1 MFSNHNKVTG
11 KLQYVA
17 LLPFPNISFTKI
29 LLYSSLLIHFVTRS
43 TSSVLS
49 GANTLAA
56 MWATPGNDASQ
67 RKQAFEESPN
77 SGVESISAA
86 STLSRTD
93 KKRWIAA
100 TTAPPRMSQLT
111 FVGTKHDPAA
121 SDRMDIAVADFIF
134 SNALPISLVECT
146 KFQQLLK
153 CARFIPPSYSP
164 PNRKKM
170 TSNLLDGL
178 YQSAYNKQI
187 ESLLKQAKVF
197 GVSVFGDGATI
208 KKVPLMNFLASSPNN
223 PCALLEIVDCTSEM
237 ASGGKKSAQY
247 ICGLI
252 KPIISRIEMTKNS
265 QFSNHTGVVDLLLFD
280 GASNVQKA
288 AQLVSVAYP
297 RITVIHGA
305 EHVVS
310 LFFKDV
316 FTKVQAFKKLSDFS
330 KRCRN
335 IFGSTHH
342 GPHAIFKNHSML
354 HNKNVY
360 IGFIKISD
368 CRMGGELIGLLRL
381 LRLRK
386 IIKSTIASKE
396 FQEIWLKNFRRECLV
411 LENNEFWKYLFTLC
425 CSLFAPMQIFHL
437 ADQQIPAMD

>member
-1 MFSNHNKVTG
+1 
-11 KLQYVA
+11 
-17 LLPFPNISFTKI
+17 
-29 LLYSSLLIHFVTRS
+29 
-43 TSSVLS
+43 
-49 GANTLAA
+49 
-56 MWATPGNDASQ
+56 
-67 RKQAFEESPN
+67 
-77 SGVESISAA
+77 
-86 STLSRTD
+86 
-93 KKRWIAA
+93 
-100 TTAPPRMSQLT
+100 
-111 FVGTKHDPAA
+111 
-121 SDRMDIAVADFIF
+121 
-134 SNALPISLVECT
+134 
-146 KFQQLLK
+146 
-153 CARFIPPSYSP
+153 
-164 PNRKKM
+164 M

-197 GVSVFGDGATI
+197 GVSVFGNGATI

-223 PCALLEIVDCTSEM
+223 PCALLEIADCTSEM

-252 KPIISRIEMTKNS
+252 KPIISRIEMTKTS

-316 FTKVQAFKKLSDFS
+316 FTKVQAFKKMSDFS

-360 IGFIKISD
+360 IGFIKISE
-368 CRMGGELIGLLRL
+368 CRMAGELIGLLCL

-425 CSLFAPMQIFHL
+425 RSLYAPMQILRL
-437 ADQQIPAMD
+437 ADQQIPAMDKLHYYVLQTDKLLPKYLKIAEDDSFRILEMDRTYTAMSFYVQYDRCL

>member
-1 MFSNHNKVTG
+1 
-11 KLQYVA
+11 
-17 LLPFPNISFTKI
+17 
-29 LLYSSLLIHFVTRS
+29 
-43 TSSVLS
+43 
-49 GANTLAA
+49 
-56 MWATPGNDASQ
+56 
-67 RKQAFEESPN
+67 
-77 SGVESISAA
+77 
-86 STLSRTD
+86 
-93 KKRWIAA
+93 
-100 TTAPPRMSQLT
+100 MSQLT
-111 FVGTKHDPAA
+111 LLGTKHDPAA
-121 SDRMDIAVADFIF
+121 SDRMDIAVADFIY
-134 SNALPISLVECT
+134 SNALPISLVECI

-153 CARFIPPSYSP
+153 CARVIPPSYSP
-164 PNRKKM
+164 PRRTKM
-170 TSNLLDGL
+170 TRNLLDGL

-208 KKVPLMNFLASSPNN
+208 KKIPPLMNFLASSQNN

-335 IFGSTHH
+335 IFGSTRH
-342 GPHAIFKNHSML
+342 GPHAIFK
-354 HNKNVY
+354 KRC
-360 IGFIKISD
+360 FITRMSISALS
-368 CRMGGELIGLLRL
+368 R
-381 LRLRK
+381 
-386 IIKSTIASKE
+386 SVNAA
-396 FQEIWLKNFRRECLV
+396 WLE
-411 LENNEFWKYLFTLC
+411 
-425 CSLFAPMQIFHL
+425 S
-437 ADQQIPAMD
+437 